1 MPLKLPPWDRR
12 LEVREPAGPDPQ
24 SLGAIQARLDQ
35 QIPQLYRDLALYL
48 QVLRDMLPASLDQA
62 CSHLATQVNP
72 HGYNRLNPAERAHL
86 HSRLKGLMER
96 CSSFL
101 TVEQLLNLATQ
112 MAHERQRLALRDQ
125 SRFLQSFSE
134 DEGSSPPQDAGA
146 SEPLPLGSIQL
157 QLSPPLNE
165 EPFPSPLRPLAPTAD
180 QEEEGTDFPFSGLH
194 FSAEVLAALGH
205 QPFSPEVPW
214 SSGQL
219 PRDPVP
225 LLQCLEAW
233 DIALSRR
240 LRNLSH
246 SVNLEMARAGLMVA
260 AIPVPLLDA
269 VLMGQIEPQ
278 GAPAN
283 LLRLPMAPQGA
294 AIFPHPPIGVL
305 LRTVDLELEQ
315 PRLRTCRRRLLHHRQ
330 EIHKMAETAHRLQRR
345 LQAHHAQRLW
355 RHESQLNP
363 PRPQA

>member
-1 MPLKLPPWDRR
+1 MS
-12 LEVREPAGPDPQ
+12 EPGGPAPQ
-24 SLGAIQARLDQ
+24 SMGAIQARLDQ
-35 QIPQLYRDLALYL
+35 QVPQLYRDLALYL
-48 QVLRDMLPASLDQA
+48 QVLRDVLPASLDQA

-72 HGYNRLNPAERAHL
+72 QGYNRLHPAERAHL
-86 HSRLKGLMER
+86 HRRLKGLMER

-112 MAHERQRLALRDQ
+112 MAQERQRLSLRHQ
-125 SRFLQSFSE
+125 SLQES
-134 DEGSSPPQDAGA
+134 GGG
-146 SEPLPLGSIQL
+146 EPLPQGSIQL
-157 QLSPPLNE
+157 QLNPPLGE
-165 EPFPSPLRPLAPTAD
+165 EPFPFSLSLPSTAEAPDDAT
-180 QEEEGTDFPFSGLH
+180 GLPFPGLH
-194 FSAEVLAALGH
+194 LSEEMLAALER
-205 QPFSPEVPW
+205 SPSNLEIPW

-219 PRDPVP
+219 PRDPVA

-246 SVNLEMARAGLMVA
+246 GVNLEMARAGLVVA
-260 AIPVPLLDA
+260 AVPVPLLDA

-283 LLRLPMAPQGA
+283 LLRLPMAPHGA
-294 AIFPHPPIGVL
+294 AIFPHPPMGVL
-305 LRTVDLELEQ
+305 LRMVDLELEQ
-315 PRLRTCRRRLLHHRQ
+315 PRLRTCRRRLILHRQ

-355 RHESQLNP
+355 RHDSQLNP

>member
-1 MPLKLPPWDRR
+1 M
-12 LEVREPAGPDPQ
+12 
-24 SLGAIQARLDQ
+24 GAIQARLDQ

-48 QVLRDMLPASLDQA
+48 QVLRDVLPASLDQA
-62 CSHLATQVNP
+62 CFHLATQVNP
-72 HGYNRLNPAERAHL
+72 QGYNGLHPAERAHL

-112 MAHERQRLALRDQ
+112 MAHERHRLSLRDQ
-125 SRFLQSFSE
+125 PLH
-134 DEGSSPPQDAGA
+134 GSGGGG
-146 SEPLPLGSIQL
+146 EPLPQGSIQL
-157 QLSPPLNE
+157 QLNPPLGE
-165 EPFPSPLRPLAPTAD
+165 EPFPSPLMSSSLQADAP
-180 QEEEGTDFPFSGLH
+180 EEGTDLPFPGLH
-194 FSAEVLAALGH
+194 FSAEVLEALQH
-205 QPFSPEVPW
+205 QPSSLEVPW

-219 PRDPVP
+219 PRDPAP

-233 DIALSRR
+233 DVALSRR

-246 SVNLEMARAGLMVA
+246 SVNLEMARAGLVVA
-260 AIPVPLLDA
+260 PVPIPLLDA
-269 VLMGQIEPQ
+269 VLMGQIEIQ
-278 GAPAN
+278 GAPSN
-283 LLRLPMAPQGA
+283 LLRLPIAPQGA
-294 AIFPHPPIGVL
+294 AIFPYPPMGVL
-305 LRTVDLELEQ
+305 LRMVDLELEQ

>member
-1 MPLKLPPWDRR
+1 M
-12 LEVREPAGPDPQ
+12 
-24 SLGAIQARLDQ
+24 GAIQARLEQ

-48 QVLRDMLPASLDQA
+48 QVLRDVLPTSLDQA

-72 HGYNRLNPAERAHL
+72 QGYNGLHPAERAHL

-112 MAHERQRLALRDQ
+112 MAHERHRLSLRDQ
-125 SRFLQSFSE
+125 SLQ
-134 DEGSSPPQDAGA
+134 GRGGG
-146 SEPLPLGSIQL
+146 EPLPQGSIQL
-157 QLSPPLNE
+157 QLNPPLGE
-165 EPFPSPLRPLAPTAD
+165 EPFPSPLRPPPPPSDT
-180 QEEEGTDFPFSGLH
+180 QEEGADLPFPGVH
-194 FSAEVLAALGH
+194 FTAEVLAALQH
-205 QPFSPEVPW
+205 QSSNLEVPW

-219 PRDPVP
+219 PRDPVA

-233 DIALSRR
+233 DVALSRR

-246 SVNLEMARAGLMVA
+246 SVNLEMARAGLVVA
-260 AIPVPLLDA
+260 PVPVPLLDA
-269 VLMGQIEPQ
+269 VLMGQIELQ

-283 LLRLPMAPQGA
+283 LLRLPIATQGA
-294 AIFPHPPIGVL
+294 AIFPHPPMGVL
-305 LRTVDLELEQ
+305 LHMVDLELEQ

-355 RHESQLNP
+355 RHDSQLNP
-363 PRPQA
+363 PKPQA

>member
-1 MPLKLPPWDRR
+1 MS
-12 LEVREPAGPDPQ
+12 EAAGPAPQ

-48 QVLRDMLPASLDQA
+48 QVLREVLPASLDQA
-62 CSHLATQVNP
+62 SSHLATQVSP
-72 HGYNRLNPAERAHL
+72 QAYNRLRPGERAHL
-86 HSRLKGLMER
+86 HSRLKGLMGR

-112 MAHERQRLALRDQ
+112 MAHERHRLAQRDQ
-125 SRFLQSFSE
+125 TRFLDGLSGH
-134 DEGSSPPQDAGA
+134 DEPSPGPSAAMG
-146 SEPLPLGSIQL
+146 SEPLPMGSIQL
-157 QLSPPLNE
+157 QLRPPLGE
-165 EPFPSPLRPLAPTAD
+165 DPFPAPLGALSPTAD
-180 QEEEGTDFPFSGLH
+180 PQDEATGIPFPGLH
-194 FSAEVLAALGH
+194 FSAAVLAALEH
-205 QPFSPEVPW
+205 PPLRPEVPW

-219 PRDPVP
+219 PRDPVA

-233 DIALSRR
+233 DVALSRR

-246 SVNLEMARAGLMVA
+246 SVNLEMARSGLTVA
-260 AIPVPLLDA
+260 AVPVPLLDA
-269 VLMGQIEPQ
+269 VLTGQIEPQ

-294 AIFPHPPIGVL
+294 ALFPHLPMGVL

-355 RHESQLNP
+355 RHDSQLNP
-363 PRPQA
+363 PKPQA

>member
-1 MPLKLPPWDRR
+1 MS
-12 LEVREPAGPDPQ
+12 EAAGQTPQ

-48 QVLRDMLPASLDQA
+48 QVLRDVLPASLDQA
-62 CSHLATQVNP
+62 GSHLATQVNP
-72 HGYNRLNPAERAHL
+72 QAYNRLRSGERAHL
-86 HSRLKGLMER
+86 HSRLKGLMGR

-112 MAHERQRLALRDQ
+112 MAHERHRLAQRDQ
-125 SRFLQSFSE
+125 TRFLDGLSGHGDSP
-134 DEGSSPPQDAGA
+134 SSPPGA
-146 SEPLPLGSIQL
+146 MGSEPLPMGSIQL
-157 QLSPPLNE
+157 QLRPPLGE
-165 EPFPSPLRPLAPTAD
+165 DPFPSPLGSLPVMAD
-180 QEEEGTDFPFSGLH
+180 EQDEDTGVPFPGLRL
-194 FSAEVLAALGH
+194 SAEVLAALEH
-205 QPFSPEVPW
+205 PRFTPEVPW

-219 PRDPVP
+219 PRDPVA

-233 DIALSRR
+233 EVALSRR

-260 AIPVPLLDA
+260 AVPVPLLDA
-269 VLMGQIEPQ
+269 VLSGQIEPL

-294 AIFPHPPIGVL
+294 AIFPHLPMGVL

-315 PRLRTCRRRLLHHRQ
+315 PRLRTCRRRLLQHRQ

-355 RHESQLNP
+355 RHDSQLNP
-363 PRPQA
+363 PKPQA

>member
-1 MPLKLPPWDRR
+1 VS
-12 LEVREPAGPDPQ
+12 EAAGPAPQ
-24 SLGAIQARLDQ
+24 ALGAIQARLDQ

-48 QVLRDMLPASLDQA
+48 QVLREVLPASLDQA
-62 CSHLATQVNP
+62 SSHLATQVSP
-72 HGYNRLNPAERAHL
+72 QAYNRLRPGERAHL
-86 HSRLKGLMER
+86 HSRLKSLMGR

-112 MAHERQRLALRDQ
+112 MAHERHRLAQRDQ
-125 SRFLQSFSE
+125 TRFLDGLSGH
-134 DEGSSPPQDAGA
+134 DEPSPGPSGA
-146 SEPLPLGSIQL
+146 MGSEPLPMGSIQL
-157 QLSPPLNE
+157 QLRPPLGE
-165 EPFPSPLRPLAPTAD
+165 DPFPAPLGALSPTAD
-180 QEEEGTDFPFSGLH
+180 PQDEATGIPFPGLH
-194 FSAEVLAALGH
+194 FSAAVLAALEH
-205 QPFSPEVPW
+205 PPLRPEVPW

-219 PRDPVP
+219 PRDPVA

-233 DIALSRR
+233 DVALSRR

-246 SVNLEMARAGLMVA
+246 SVNLEMARAGLTVA
-260 AIPVPLLDA
+260 AVPVPLLDA
-269 VLMGQIEPQ
+269 VLTGQIEPQ

-294 AIFPHPPIGVL
+294 ALFPHLPMGVL

-355 RHESQLNP
+355 RHDSQLNP
-363 PRPQA
+363 PKPQA